1 MDWSTAQTLTFEPL
15 DDTAFPAVQLA
26 REAGRRGSSAPAT
39 YNAANEEAV
48 SAFLAGRLPFVR
60 IVDVVEAV
68 VTELPLRELRTPADV
83 LMVEGEARERAR
95 TLISRT
101 SIEQEDG
108 CLP

>member
-15 DDTAFPAVQLA
+15 DDVAFPAVQLA

-48 SAFLAGRLPFVR
+48 AAFLAGRLPFVR

-83 LMVEGEARERAR
+83 LLVEGEARDRAR
-95 TLISRT
+95 TL
-101 SIEQEDG
+101 IEQEDG
-108 CLP
+108 CRP